1 MKYLKKFNENS
12 QEVINIISET
22 FSDVDME
29 DMGFKFK
36 ISNFGNSLDHRIKLT
51 INKDFEKNPRIE
63 KEEYGSIH
71 NLLYS
76 KIVYLIDIG
85 VDVVDVIYGT
95 IDTEKGKVE
104 IKTANEYLGK
114 NGNMIGFLD
123 HLFPTETTILGQIEI
138 IFLDSIQP
146 S

>member
-36 ISNFGNSLDHRIKLT
+36 ISPIGNRIKLT

-63 KEEYGSIH
+63 KDEYGSIH

-76 KIVYLIDIG
+76 KMVYLIDIG

-123 HLFPTETTILGQIEI
+123 HLYPTETTILGQIEI